1 MSKKSRFTE
10 EQIMRALKEVDAGGK
25 VDELCRRLGVT
36 QTTFYR
42 WKSKFGGMEVSD
54 ARRLK
59 QLEDENRR
67 LKQMV
72 ADLSLDLQQR
82 RCCCEKNGEARGVP
96 LSRGPRD
103 EGIRSQLAPRLSR
116 PRLNRS
122 SWH

>member
-10 EQIMRALKEVDAGGK
+10 EQIIRALKEVDAGAK
-25 VDELCRRLGVT
+25 VDEVTRRLGVT

-72 ADLSLDLQQR
+72 ADLSLDLQAA
-82 RCCCEKNGEARGVP
+82 KMV
-96 LSRGPRD
+96 
-103 EGIRSQLAPRLSR
+103 IRKK
-116 PRLNRS
+116 
-122 SWH
+122 W